1 MKAIGLTVLVLAI
14 QGVSFAQKGDIQIT
28 KDARLNALVAK
39 QSEII
44 PPDINPK
51 INGFRIQLVFD
62 SDKGVI
68 NDSRAR
74 FITQFPRVDTYVE
87 YNAPNYYLKAGDFR
101 TRLEAE
107 KVQSAI
113 EMQFPTSF
121 VIEEKI
127 NLPRL
132 RKEEEKE

>member
-1 MKAIGLTVLVLAI
+1 MMKAFGLMVLTLTI
-14 QGVSFAQKGDIQIT
+14 SSLSFAQRGDIQIT

-62 SDKGVI
+62 SERALI
-68 NDSRAR
+68 NDARSR
-74 FITQFPRVDTYVE
+74 FITQFPRVDTYID
-87 YNAPNYYLKAGDFR
+87 YNAPNYYLKVGDFR

-132 RKEEEKE
+132 RKVEEK